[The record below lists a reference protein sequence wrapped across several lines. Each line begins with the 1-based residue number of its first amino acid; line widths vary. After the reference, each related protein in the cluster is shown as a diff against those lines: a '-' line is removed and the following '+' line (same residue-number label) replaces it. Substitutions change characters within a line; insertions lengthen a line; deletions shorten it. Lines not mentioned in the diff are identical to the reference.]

1 MSPRQVGISSIDVY
15 IASHPPEIQGILKKI
30 RAGIRKASPTAQETI
45 SYRMPAFAL
54 NGILVYFAAF
64 KHYIGMYPPIHGGN
78 ESLRK
83 RKAPYEGP
91 KGNLI
96 FPLDQP
102 IPYALITSIVK
113 LRAQQNLAKA
123 AAKGKAKGKSRTS

>member
-1 MSPRQVGISSIDVY
+1 MSPRQAGISSIDEY
-15 IASHPPEIQGILKKI
+15 IASHPPEIQAILKKI

-45 SYRMPAFAL
+45 SYRMPAFTL

-64 KHYIGMYPPIHGGN
+64 KHHIGLYPPIHGGN
-78 ESLRK
+78 ESFRK

-113 LRAQQNLAKA
+113 LKAQQNLAKA